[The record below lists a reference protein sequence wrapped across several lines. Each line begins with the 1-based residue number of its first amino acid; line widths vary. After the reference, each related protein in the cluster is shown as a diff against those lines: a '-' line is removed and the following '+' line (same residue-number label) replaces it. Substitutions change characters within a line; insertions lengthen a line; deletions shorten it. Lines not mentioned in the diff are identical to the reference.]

1 MPARYCAVVRLY
13 SSTSALNDSR
23 SKWSPESSTTVLASP
38 ASRARI
44 ACWTSWMPEA
54 PPLPSSISQ
63 RGRTPSFHARS
74 MARSGVSVKEAT
86 PSPSTSSRWMP
97 VASSTRTKAS
107 ASKDSVVVPSG
118 GWRLYGDSA
127 APTITAFARST
138 TAPALQG
145 SVRASAARQGR
156 AHRRYMLAKRMHG
169 VVLLKQILDWEL
181 PPSTFRIDPETKRPP
196 DGLGPTLLGPFEQNA
211 LELALQLK
219 DAGALERV
227 TALLAGPADAAE
239 SLRMGSVMDRMA
251 ANRKPITRWTPDEL
265 GLPPDRL
272 AAARRVELEE
282 VWVPQ
287 VERSCELIEGE
298 DPGEVA
304 AALLGRL
311 EELKLLTRPA

>member
-1 MPARYCAVVRLY
+1 
-13 SSTSALNDSR
+13 
-23 SKWSPESSTTVLASP
+23 
-38 ASRARI
+38 
-44 ACWTSWMPEA
+44 
-54 PPLPSSISQ
+54 
-63 RGRTPSFHARS
+63 
-74 MARSGVSVKEAT
+74 
-86 PSPSTSSRWMP
+86 
-97 VASSTRTKAS
+97 
-107 ASKDSVVVPSG
+107 
-118 GWRLYGDSA
+118 
-127 APTITAFARST
+127 
-138 TAPALQG
+138 
-145 SVRASAARQGR
+145 
-156 AHRRYMLAKRMHG
+156 MHG

-239 SLRMGSVMDRMA
+239 SLRKALALRCDEAVHVEVDPGDAIDPSQTAELLVAAIRRLEPAELVLAGRQAGDWDHGQVGYLVAERLGRPAVGLVWRAEQSDGRLLVRRSGPGVDEQLAVRPPAVFTVTSHPSLQLRMGSVMDRMA
-251 ANRKPITRWTPDEL
+251 ANRKPIVRWTPDEL

-311 EELKLLTRPA
+311 EELKLRTRPA